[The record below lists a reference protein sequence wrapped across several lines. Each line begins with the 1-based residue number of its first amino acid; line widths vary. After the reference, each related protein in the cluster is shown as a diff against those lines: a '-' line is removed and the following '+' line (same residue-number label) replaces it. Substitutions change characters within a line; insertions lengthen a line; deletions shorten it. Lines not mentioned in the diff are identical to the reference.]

1 MFDFI
6 LTRSFSKHE
15 QNKFRY
21 GVIIG
26 FLLVALSF
34 YTVFKPHLGPLPISN
49 LEMSVDADL
58 EKLTIKD
65 TSISQHLERE
75 AKELKPICNV
85 MEPRS
90 DFCEITGD
98 IRVHGNSSA
107 VHIASLQRG
116 FLVEKDSWNIR
127 PYTRRA
133 APSAMNSVKNWTV
146 DLVTAHN
153 KIPPQC
159 DLYHSVPAILFSIG
173 GFSGNHFHDF
183 SDLLIPLFITSKQF
197 NGEVQFLV
205 TDYRPWWISKFR
217 KVFEK
222 LSKYDIID
230 IDKEESV
237 HCYSSIIVGLKCHD
251 KELRID
257 PSKSPTGLSM
267 KDFRDFLR
275 SVYSLNRTEAIKLRD
290 SEDRITR
297 PRLMI
302 ISRRKTRSFVNVGRI
317 SKKAKT
323 LGYEVVVAEAN
334 LSTDLSKF
342 AQIVNSCDVLMGVHG
357 AGLTNM
363 VFLPD
368 NAILIQIIPLGQID
382 KLARIDFG
390 EPTVAMNLR
399 YLEYKISIKESTLIR
414 QYPVDHEIIRNPLSV
429 SKHGWNSISEIYLK
443 KQNVKLD
450 VLRFRSTLFKA
461 LELLHHQ

>member
-1 MFDFI
+1 MHEIVISTSEKKKKKKTNMFDFI

-58 EKLTIKD
+58 EKLMIKD

-133 APSAMNSVKNWTV
+133 APSSNELT
-146 DLVTAHN
+146 
-153 KIPPQC
+153 
-159 DLYHSVPAILFSIG
+159 ILFSIG